1 MKLTQA
7 SNNNNSSSMK
17 NGHDVTDRSYF
28 ASSSSTTTTRV
39 FSSYR
44 EPSPGSDS
52 GSSSAGSGNL
62 VQKQI
67 ERIYGGRVQSIRHVI
82 QWNCCS
88 FSLDNC
94 LHLVVLC
101 LDLQRTI
108 IVGSLGSDSLGTP
121 TKT

>member
-1 MKLTQA
+1 MTQA

-28 ASSSSTTTTRV
+28 ASSSTTTTRV

-67 ERIYGGRVQSIRHVI
+67 ERIYGGRVQSIRDGI
-82 QWNCCS
+82 QWKL
-88 FSLDNC
+88 SL
-94 LHLVVLC
+94 LKIKVLEFPFFHVV
-101 LDLQRTI
+101 
-108 IVGSLGSDSLGTP
+108 S
-121 TKT
+121 

>member
-67 ERIYGGRVQSIRHVI
+67 ERIYGGRVQSIRYVI
-82 QWNCCS
+82 QWNC
-88 FSLDNC
+88 F
-94 LHLVVLC
+94 HLVVLC

-108 IVGSLGSDSLGTP
+108 IVGHLGSP

>member
-94 LHLVVLC
+94 FHLVVLC

-108 IVGSLGSDSLGTP
+108 IVGYLGSP

>member
-1 MKLTQA
+1 
-7 SNNNNSSSMK
+7 MK

-28 ASSSSTTTTRV
+28 ASSSSSTTTTRV

-67 ERIYGGRVQSIRHVI
+67 ERIYGGRVQSIRHVF
-82 QWNCCS
+82 QCCS

-101 LDLQRTI
+101 LD
-108 IVGSLGSDSLGTP
+108 
-121 TKT
+121 